1 MRGRFST
8 IDPEQLRHM
17 IEVEKLTQRETA
29 KRLGYCRS
37 AIERACKRLGI
48 KTQRSG
54 PRAGSQHPDW
64 KGGRI
69 VVGRYVY
76 IWVGKDHQMAT
87 QSGYVAEHRLKMSKK
102 IGRPLR
108 KHEVVHHIDGNPRN
122 NDLSNLELFQSN
134 AAHLRHELTGRVPNW
149 TPEGWERMQE
159 GVRLACSRRASRR
172 GAARNK

>member
-17 IEVEKLTQRETA
+17 IEVELLTQHEA
-29 KRLGYCRS
+29 AERLGYCRS
-37 AIERACKRLGI
+37 AIERACRRLDI

-54 PRAGSQHPDW
+54 PRNGEKHPDW
-64 KGGRI
+64 KGGRV

-76 IWVGKDHQMAT
+76 IWVGHDHPMAT
-87 QSGYVAEHRLKMSKK
+87 KKGYVAEHRLNMSRKMR
-102 IGRPLR
+102 RPLR
-108 KHEVVHHIDGNPRN
+108 RHEVVHHIDGNPQN

-134 AAHLRHELTGRVPNW
+134 AAHLKHELTGRVPNW

-159 GVRLACSRRASRR
+159 GVRLACTRRASKR
-172 GAARNK
+172 GAARSR